1 MAEGAPINT
10 DNNGL
15 ILFNAPLY
23 VHSSTISQ
31 NEELLIAS
39 SRGVAEYLEFP
50 GATPEIEGNF
60 LRYLAAAYLET
71 GFLVE
76 GTRTQLLGGG
86 SWRRPGIGL
95 RNEASAR
102 AGRIH
107 GREPAGDPNRAENR
121 GAHSTERD
129 QREGW

>member
-1 MAEGAPINT
+1 MRADLTRLGLTEFAAVLAQARIGPREIAAMAEGAPINT

-31 NEELLIAS
+31 NAELLIAS

-76 GTRTQLLGGG
+76 GTRTQLLAERQLEEAGN
-86 SWRRPGIGL
+86 RPP
-95 RNEASAR
+95 E
-102 AGRIH
+102 
-107 GREPAGDPNRAENR
+107 
-121 GAHSTERD
+121 
-129 QREGW
+129 